1 MKVMENMYDEVLR
14 YVLREPFLH
23 PYTIHDIRHLRE
35 STTVYAYY
43 EDDVLKG
50 YALIFHGLR
59 DHLSIIIDGEEGEAV
74 SELFEYVS
82 SRIPLKRAIIHV
94 PIRYREIALRYV
106 KPLSL
111 YEAYS
116 MYATGD
122 MLKEPLMK
130 LNVLFTELTDLS
142 GYEIPEF
149 ISRRME
155 YLGKRFGAVMGN
167 RIIAFG
173 GLYVH
178 EPEVSMVGSIWVDPE
193 YRGRGLG
200 KAITYYVSRKALEK
214 SRYAC
219 LWVNVDNVPAVRAY
233 LGVGYR
239 IARREAWINVGV
251 DILP

>member
-1 MKVMENMYDEVLR
+1 MHVVDDRYDDVLK
-14 YVLREPFLH
+14 YALVKPFLH

-35 STTVYAYY
+35 LTNIHACL
-43 EDDVLKG
+43 EDDLLVGYVLVFRLK
-50 YALIFHGLR
+50 
-59 DHLSIIIDGEEGEAV
+59 DHLSIIIDGENE
-74 SELFEYVS
+74 
-82 SRIPLKRAIIHV
+82 RAIAELVEYMLSRYYIEKATIHA
-94 PIRYREIALRYV
+94 PIEYKELILQHIE
-106 KPLSL
+106 PTGI

-116 MYATGD
+116 MYTTKD
-122 MLKEPLMK
+122 MIKKPKLE
-130 LNVLFTELTDLS
+130 LNVSFTELTDLS

-178 EPEVSMVGSIWVDPE
+178 EPEVSMVGSIWVAPE

-214 SRYAC
+214 SKYAC
-219 LWVNVDNVPAVRAY
+219 LWVNVNNVPAVRAY
-233 LGVGYR
+233 LRVGYR
-239 IARREAWINVGV
+239 IARREAWINIGV